1 VPGSRDDQPDQEQHD
16 DRDQESLSAAA
27 LTSPAGA
34 DLVALIVVILPHGFA
49 AYPIPPSYQ
58 GAILLYQFT
67 GYDRR
72 TYPDFVVDGAVLV
85 VDPGDVRELDGEVPG
100 DGFWVPVKPEPVK
113 SPKQAA
119 VKER

>member
-1 VPGSRDDQPDQEQHD
+1 
-16 DRDQESLSAAA
+16 
-27 LTSPAGA
+27 
-34 DLVALIVVILPHGFA
+34 
-49 AYPIPPSYQ
+49 
-58 GAILLYQFT
+58 LLYQFT

-72 TYPDFVVDGAVLV
+72 TYPDFVVDGVVLV
-85 VDPGDVRELDGEVPG
+85 ADPGDVRELDGAVPG